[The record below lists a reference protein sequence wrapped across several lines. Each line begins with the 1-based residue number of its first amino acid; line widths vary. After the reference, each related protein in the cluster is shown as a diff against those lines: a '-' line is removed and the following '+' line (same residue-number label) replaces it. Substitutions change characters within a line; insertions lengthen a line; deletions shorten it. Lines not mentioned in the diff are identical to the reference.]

1 MSSCVD
7 FCRLINQ
14 LVTICLEWSLFVWC
28 ASLTFDVSELCLID
42 FGSVLALVKVMIF
55 QESVLI
61 VGFRIRY
68 GRLSGEEK
76 EVEEE
81 VVVKIC

>member
-1 MSSCVD
+1 M
-7 FCRLINQ
+7 
-14 LVTICLEWSLFVWC
+14 
-28 ASLTFDVSELCLID
+28 
-42 FGSVLALVKVMIF
+42 KVMIF

-61 VGFRIRY
+61 VGFRIRD

-81 VVVKIC
+81 VAVKICWSLRRRDVWSVHDFGLSKYKQAEELLVVRVCVNGDYLKLML